1 MPCILYIK
9 QGHLEAWHGAQ
20 SDAPSPVGWN
30 KREIAPT
37 VIGKLGA
44 MQEQTPGPQDAA
56 KRRQILEK
64 MGGIVGLGLDGHTEL
79 RVEPYGS
86 FLSGLYSPTGDLDIS
101 IEGFCGKECVP
112 QDPCFMLQRCHPVW
126 CEEGHHQPCIEALN
140 IHTPVYIKPSHL
152 TWGSPC
158 DIFRCFCTENRFPV
172 CVLS

>member
-1 MPCILYIK
+1 
-9 QGHLEAWHGAQ
+9 
-20 SDAPSPVGWN
+20 
-30 KREIAPT
+30 
-37 VIGKLGA
+37 

-56 KRRQILEK
+56 RRRQILEK

-86 FLSGLYSPTGDLDIS
+86 FVSGLYSPTGDLDIS

-112 QDPCFMLQRCHPVW
+112 QFPCTLQRSHPVW
-126 CEEGHHQPCIEALN
+126 CEEGHHQPCTEALST
-140 IHTPVYIKPSHL
+140 HTPVYIKPSHL

-158 DIFRCFCTENRFPV
+158 DAFRCFCTDNRFRV